1 MQSQRHRSHFGTG
14 VSPPEIEVDHLHVGF
29 PKLSLCHQRNAV
41 SLCLLLQLI
50 FRRSQCVDLIIQT
63 KKLFSTIV
71 FHPGLEACFPGCDML
86 AKSSFFGPHLCIV
99 DQRLRR
105 SLSEE
110 DMRHSLNAD
119 QIIVIVFFVCL
130 DEPVVGNEVA
140 VLAFFIDRR
149 IRSSLPRRNLK
160 LRIGVLLKEDAEKL
174 LLIGN
179 PHLGGDHFT
188 HVVEENW
195 DSLITICPE
204 LQEFDP
210 FLDPVESIID
220 FVPFA

>member
-1 MQSQRHRSHFGTG
+1 MF
-14 VSPPEIEVDHLHVGF
+14 
-29 PKLSLCHQRNAV
+29 
-41 SLCLLLQLI
+41 
-50 FRRSQCVDLIIQT
+50 
-63 KKLFSTIV
+63 
-71 FHPGLEACFPGCDML
+71 

-119 QIIVIVFFVCL
+119 QIIVVVFFVCL
-130 DEPVVGNEVA
+130 DEPVVGNEIA

-174 LLIGN
+174 LLIGTKGEKKVFRQQESN
-179 PHLGGDHFT
+179 PESSTKDT
-188 HVVEENW
+188 
-195 DSLITICPE
+195 TAP
-204 LQEFDP
+204 FD
-210 FLDPVESIID
+210 LWQLASSQ
-220 FVPFA
+220 